1 MMGRWILR
9 LVWFLVM
16 MAGTQIIAIFMLAE
30 SGYLPG
36 AVLADQLTSHFATPR
51 IWILIGGLLIALS
64 VWLRRRIRQMLQA
77 ASDRKAGRIMEDL
90 VEGEATTDSAY
101 LVYLRAFETTGKLK
115 APWFMFAHDLGLQRL
130 RSSEQESYLA
140 SAVRKLGPLVALGEP
155 GEHLGAGRI
164 KTSDA
169 DWQQAVKQL
178 VENAKAVLI
187 IPSDRPGTVWEVNH
201 LRTENLLHKT
211 VFIMPPEARG
221 FDWRARWHEAR
232 KALGD
237 FGAALPE
244 YDRHGLMFRLNQDGQ
259 VLYVNP
265 LPVWRPRQFGKAV
278 KRFLAGK
285 PKDGDASTRISK
297 AVRAA
302 RRHWL
307 FGYLSGLFRVTA
319 TAVFVFAVA
328 FSEPALRP
336 SAEPEPWATLPD
348 RYFAALERQQ
358 LGEKLQNR
366 LLLNSGY
373 QRLAAD
379 LDGQQEEALHGEL
392 AWRGLPWIPTQQ
404 LRAYFAGLAGAYS
417 HLRPEECRRLVA
429 GTLAQSDLNHAWVR
443 TDPDVLGDFTSATV
457 AAIEAGVEN
466 TALPDVEDAQLIQA
480 AQAFLDGLEPDER
493 TRFAEVETSPAD
505 TAADADLC
513 WLMITTYEGFDRIDD
528 TLLIPLFMVID
539 HDTLSISAAA
549 AAGSDPDLPESPL
562 QQLLTSPAYTARA
575 ADLDDDARV
584 NLLIE
589 LMGDGMQ
596 RLDDETLL
604 TYYAIVA
611 QVLSGLDPETC
622 ASIAA
627 GDLAFD
633 TTPAYEAL
641 PEPLHQAH
649 EDALYTAARLAA
661 EEHPVPVLDED
672 AINSA
677 ADTFVASLDPKET
690 ARIERIGSDPESVTT
705 DDVCWLY
712 RKKIEATGSLE
723 TPHKEIFARALILG
737 HF

>member
-1 MMGRWILR
+1 MLR
-9 LVWFLVM
+9 LVWFLVL
-16 MAGTQIIAIFMLAE
+16 MAGLLIIGVFMLAE
-30 SGYLPG
+30 SGDLPS
-36 AVLADQLTSHFATPR
+36 AVLADQLTSHFGTPR
-51 IWILIGGLLIALS
+51 IWILISGLLIALS
-64 VWLRRRIRQMLQA
+64 LWLRRILRRMLQKT
-77 ASDRKAGRIMEDL
+77 SDTKAGRIMAHL

-140 SAVRKLGPLVALGEP
+140 WAVRKLGPLVALGEP

-169 DWQQAVKQL
+169 DWQQAVTQL

-187 IPSDRPGTVWEVNH
+187 IPSDRPGTVWEVHH
-201 LRTENLLHKT
+201 LRTQNLLHKT

-244 YDRHGLMFRLNQDGQ
+244 YDRHGLIFRLSPEGQ
-259 VLYVNP
+259 VLDANH

-285 PKDGDASTRISK
+285 PKGGDATARISK

-302 RRHWL
+302 RRHWF
-307 FGYLSGLFRVTA
+307 FGYLSGLFRVAA
-319 TAVFVFAVA
+319 TGAFVVVVA
-328 FSEPALRP
+328 LAEPALRP
-336 SAEPEPWATLPD
+336 SAQAEPWATLPD
-348 RYFAALERQQ
+348 RYFAAIERQQ
-358 LGEKLQNR
+358 LGEQLQHR
-366 LLLNSGY
+366 LWLNSDY
-373 QRLAAD
+373 QRLAED
-379 LDGQQEEALHGEL
+379 LDAEQEDALRGEL
-392 AWRGLPWIPTQQ
+392 TRRGLPWIPTEQ

-417 HLRPEECRRLVA
+417 HLRPEECRQLVA

-443 TDPDVLGDFTSATV
+443 TDPDVVRDFSYATL

-466 TALPDVEDAQLIQA
+466 ADLPEIEDAQLIQA

-493 TRFAEVETSPAD
+493 TRFAEIETGPVD
-505 TAADADLC
+505 TAKDSDLC
-513 WLMITTYEGFDRIDD
+513 WLMITTYQGFTRLDD
-528 TLLIPLFMVID
+528 TLLLPLFRVID
-539 HDTLSISAAA
+539 HDTLSLSAAA

-641 PEPLHQAH
+641 PEALHQAH

-661 EEHPVPVLDED
+661 EEHPIPVLDED